1 MKLLLITN
9 LRHKASKKLI
19 KFLKLKRINFDYVD
33 TSLKKKIK
41 ITKNYDFLISFLN
54 PAYINKS
61 IRNKIKKNSYN
72 FHPGPPEYPG
82 FGCYNF
88 ALLNKTKFY
97 GSTIHVIDDK
107 LDSGEIVNVK
117 KFKISYKN
125 ISLEKLISK
134 THKNLLNQGRK
145 FILDLINK
153 NIEFKT
159 KFRWSKKA
167 YTKKQFEKAR
177 QIKINDSKSE
187 ILNKIKAFSYKN
199 YDCVYIKLGG
209 FKLEIKC

>member
-1 MKLLLITN
+1 M
-9 LRHKASKKLI
+9 
-19 KFLKLKRINFDYVD
+19 KLKRINFDYVD

-125 ISLEKLISK
+125 ISLEKLISQD
-134 THKNLLNQGRK
+134 T
-145 FILDLINK
+145 
-153 NIEFKT
+153 
-159 KFRWSKKA
+159 
-167 YTKKQFEKAR
+167 
-177 QIKINDSKSE
+177 
-187 ILNKIKAFSYKN
+187 
-199 YDCVYIKLGG
+199 
-209 FKLEIKC
+209 

>member
-1 MKLLLITN
+1 MDVILN
-9 LRHKASKKLI
+9 L
-19 KFLKLKRINFDYVD
+19 
-33 TSLKKKIK
+33 
-41 ITKNYDFLISFLN
+41 
-54 PAYINKS
+54 
-61 IRNKIKKNSYN
+61 
-72 FHPGPPEYPG
+72 
-82 FGCYNF
+82 

-153 NIEFKT
+153 NIESKT
-159 KFRWSKKA
+159 KFRWSKKSL
-167 YTKKQFEKAR
+167 YEKA
-177 QIKINDSKSE
+177 
-187 ILNKIKAFSYKN
+187 
-199 YDCVYIKLGG
+199 V
-209 FKLEIKC
+209 